1 MASVKVTDRIEASAD
16 QVWDLVR
23 DFGGIQRFAPAIES
37 VSVQGEGIGA
47 VRTITLPGG
56 VAAPG
61 APRGPRRSD
70 RARSATRSSGATRC
84 PSTSTSRRSACRRTE
99 KAVRSSGAAASRR
112 GAERRAQA
120 TGMVEGIYRSGI
132 AGIKKALGG

>member
-23 DFGGIQRFAPAIES
+23 DFGGIQRFSPAIES

-56 VAAPG
+56 VALQERLEALDEGSRTLRYAIVGSHPLPFDEYLATIRLSEDG
-61 APRGPRRSD
+61 EGCQIEWSSSFAPRG
-70 RARSATRSSGATRC
+70 
-84 PSTSTSRRSACRRTE
+84 
-99 KAVRSSGAAASRR
+99 
-112 GAERRAQA
+112 GAEAQA
-120 TGMVEGIYRSGI
+120 AGMVEGIYRSGI
-132 AGIKKALGG
+132 AGIKKALAG